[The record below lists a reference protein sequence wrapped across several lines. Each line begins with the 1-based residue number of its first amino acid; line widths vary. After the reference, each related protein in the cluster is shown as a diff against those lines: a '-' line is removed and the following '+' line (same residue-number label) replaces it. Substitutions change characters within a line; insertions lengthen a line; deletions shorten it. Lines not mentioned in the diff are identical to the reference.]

1 MLDFYSDSE
10 IVFTKRVGLKYM
22 AVAFLEGYRALDLTG
37 LNGQF
42 CGRVLADLGMEV
54 IKIEPPGGDPV
65 RNLPPFI
72 QSGAG
77 KRLSATFAHLNAG
90 KTSKVLD
97 LDKDSDRAAF
107 LELVRSADVVLES
120 FQPGE
125 LAAKGLGYR
134 ELSAINPGIV
144 MGSITAF
151 GQTGPKKNLAYND
164 LVALAQSGF
173 LYIAG
178 DPSMAPVRPPE
189 TQAYYFASLFAAAG
203 VLAALYRRE
212 RTGQG
217 DHIDASM
224 QETLATQEHI
234 IRLWANEKVISK
246 RAGSQHGSVAP
257 AKIFSCR
264 DGYVYLY
271 VTRQHWKLFLS
282 AWKDHPAVFDAPEW
296 LNNVYRRAHADEL
309 NPAVEAFLGRFT
321 MAEITDLLQA
331 QGIPCV
337 PVNTPLGFANDEHV
351 RGRGFLAPVEHAEF
365 GATRQPAVPFVVDGE
380 RIPVGTVPVL
390 DRGSPALGS
399 FMAGERR
406 EQAGAFSAV
415 SDSDTNPSSRTQS
428 SGNGPLDGL
437 RIVSFDHVLA
447 GPYGTTILAELGA
460 DVIKVESS
468 KGGMDPFRFF
478 GTGEDPNVSPRF
490 LEFNRNKRSF
500 TVNLKHPRGQS
511 VLHDLVAK
519 ADAVLDNYSVDVV
532 ARIGL
537 AYDQL
542 RAIKPDIVNLRMP
555 GLGTTGPKRHF
566 STVGVNITAFTGLTY
581 LWNHP
586 GMTRPPIGAQTVFPD
601 YVSGVLCAIII
612 ISGVLHRD
620 RRKKGAF
627 IDLAQAE
634 ATAFMLGASLMEAAA
649 NGNDPQPIGN
659 TSPTAA
665 PHDVYPCQG
674 EDRWCVIAV
683 ENESQWNAL
692 AQILGGEVA
701 NDARFRTMKDRLRH
715 RNALNA
721 IISRW
726 TEKQDAFAVM
736 DRLQRAGVPS
746 GVVQT
751 GEDLVNDPQ
760 LQERGFIVAVDNPR
774 LGRVILPNFPLQFA
788 NTHLTR
794 RWEFPVLG
802 RDTEAVL
809 RDVVGYS
816 KETIEQLRNDGV
828 LE

>member
-1 MLDFYSDSE
+1 
-10 IVFTKRVGLKYM
+10 M
-22 AVAFLEGYRALDLTG
+22 AVRFLQDYRALDLTG
-37 LNGQF
+37 LSGQM

-54 IKIEPPGGDPV
+54 IKIEPPGGDPG

-72 QSGAG
+72 ESAAG
-77 KRLSATFAHLNAG
+77 KRLSTTFAHLNAG
-90 KTSKVLD
+90 KASKVLD
-97 LDKDSDRAAF
+97 IDKEPDRADF
-107 LELVRSADVVLES
+107 RRLVEDADVVLES

-125 LAAKGLGYR
+125 LESKRLGYKD
-134 ELSAINPGIV
+134 LAAINPGIV

-178 DPSMAPVRPPE
+178 DPSMPPVRPPE

-212 RTGQG
+212 RTGRG
-217 DHIDASM
+217 DHVDASM

-234 IRLWANEKVISK
+234 IRLWANEKQIAK

-257 AKIFSCR
+257 AKIFPSS
-264 DGYVYLY
+264 DGFVYLY
-271 VTRQHWKLFLS
+271 VTRQHWKLFLTV
-282 AWKDHPAVFDAPEW
+282 WKDHPAVFDAPDW
-296 LNNVYRRAHADEL
+296 LNNLYRRAHADEL
-309 NPAVEAFLGRFT
+309 NPAVEAFVRQFT
-321 MAEITDLLQA
+321 MAEVTELLQA
-331 QGIPCV
+331 KGIPCV

-351 RGRGFLAPVEHAEF
+351 QERGFMMPADHAGF
-365 GATRQPAVPFVVDGE
+365 GKIKQPAMPFVIDGA
-380 RIPVGTVPVL
+380 RVPVGSVPIL
-390 DRGSPALGS
+390 DSWRSPSTAT
-399 FMAGERR
+399 GERR
-406 EQAGAFSAV
+406 EAADGQRTGVNSGTQNLAPGQATAAAG
-415 SDSDTNPSSRTQS
+415 
-428 SGNGPLDGL
+428 SGNGPLDGM

-478 GTGEDPNVSPRF
+478 GSGEDPNVSPRF

-500 TVNLKHPRGQS
+500 TVNLKHPKGQS

-532 ARIGL
+532 GRIGL

-542 RAIKPDIVNLRMP
+542 CKVKPDIINLRMP

-586 GMTRPPIGAQTVFPD
+586 GVTHPPIGAQTVFPD

-634 ATAFMLGASLMEAAA
+634 ATAFMIGASLIEAAA
-649 NGNDPQPIGN
+649 SGKDSQPIGN
-659 TSPTAA
+659 TSPAAA
-665 PHDVYPCQG
+665 PHGCYPCKG

-683 ENESQWNAL
+683 ENEQQWTAL
-692 AQILGGEVA
+692 AALLGSEV
-701 NDARFRTMKDRLRH
+701 NRDARFRTMNDRLRY
-715 RNALNA
+715 RRELNA
-721 IISRW
+721 VISRW
-726 TEKQDAFAVM
+726 TQEQDAFEM
-736 DRLQRAGVPS
+736 MNRLQQVGVPA

-751 GEDLVNDPQ
+751 GEDLNNDPQ
-760 LQERGFIVAVDNPR
+760 LKTRGFIVEVNNTR
-774 LGRVILPNFPLQFA
+774 LGRVVLPNFPLQFT
-788 NTHLTR
+788 NSNLTR

-816 KETIEQLRNDGV
+816 EATIAAYRQDGV

>member
-1 MLDFYSDSE
+1 MTVS
-10 IVFTKRVGLKYM
+10 
-22 AVAFLEGYRALDLTG
+22 FLQGYRALDLTG
-37 LNGQF
+37 LSGQL
-42 CGRVLADLGMEV
+42 CGRVLAELGMEV
-54 IKIEPPGGDPV
+54 IKLEPPGGDPV

-72 QSGAG
+72 QSEGG
-77 KRLSATFAHLNAG
+77 RRLSTTFAHLNAG
-90 KTSKVLD
+90 KASTVLD
-97 LDKDSDRAAF
+97 LEKQSDRAAF
-107 LELVRSADVVLES
+107 LEFVESADVVLES

-125 LAAKGLGYR
+125 LESKGLGYKD
-134 ELSAINPGIV
+134 LSAINPGIV

-151 GQTGPKKNLAYND
+151 GQTGPKRNLAYND

-178 DPSMAPVRPPE
+178 DPSMPPVRPPE

-217 DHIDASM
+217 DHVDASM
-224 QETLATQEHI
+224 QETLATQEHLV
-234 IRLWANEKVISK
+234 RLWANEKQISR

-257 AKIFSCR
+257 AKIFPCR
-264 DGYVYLY
+264 DGFVYLY
-271 VTRQHWKLFLS
+271 VTRQHWKLFLTV
-282 AWKDHPAVFDAPEW
+282 WKDHAAVFDAPEW
-296 LNNVYRRAHADEL
+296 LNNLYRRAHAEEL
-309 NPAVEAFLGRFT
+309 NPAVEAFLGKFT
-321 MAEITDLLQA
+321 MAEITELLQA

-337 PVNTPLGFANDEHV
+337 PVNTPMGFANDEHV
-351 RGRGFLAPVEHAEF
+351 QGRGFMAPVEHAEF
-365 GATRQPAVPFVVDGE
+365 GKTRQPAMPFVIDGA
-380 RIPVGTVPVL
+380 RVPVGSVPVL
-390 DRGSPALGS
+390 DGWSPSSVSPAT
-399 FMAGERR
+399 GERGEAGDSPVAGKSR
-406 EQAGAFSAV
+406 EGVAPVESERSEQAGLR
-415 SDSDTNPSSRTQS
+415 SSSTQS
-428 SGNGPLDGL
+428 SGNGPLDGM

-500 TVNLKHPRGQS
+500 TVNLKHPKGQS

-532 ARIGL
+532 GRIGL

-542 RAIKPDIVNLRMP
+542 CAVKPDIVNLRMP

-586 GMTRPPIGAQTVFPD
+586 GVTHPPVGAQTVFPD

-634 ATAFMLGASLMEAAA
+634 ATAFMIGASLMEAAA
-649 NGNDPQPIGN
+649 SGQDPQPVGN
-659 TSPTAA
+659 ASPTAA
-665 PHDVYPCQG
+665 PHGCYPCQG
-674 EDRWCVIAV
+674 DDRWCVIAA
-683 ENESQWNAL
+683 ENEAQWQAL
-692 AQILGGEVA
+692 AKILGAEVEG
-701 NDARFRTMKDRLRH
+701 DARFETVADRLEH
-715 RNALNA
+715 RKALDA
-721 IISRW
+721 VISRW
-726 TEKQDAFAVM
+726 TQGQDAFAVM
-736 DRLQRAGVPS
+736 DRLQGAGVPS

-760 LQERGFIVAVDNPR
+760 LQQRGFIVTVDNPR
-774 LGRVILPNFPLQFA
+774 LGRVVLPNFPLQFA
-788 NTHLTR
+788 ESKLTR

-816 KETIEQLRNDGV
+816 EETIAAHKRDGV

>member
-1 MLDFYSDSE
+1 MS
-10 IVFTKRVGLKYM
+10 
-22 AVAFLEGYRALDLTG
+22 VAFLKGYRALDLTTIS
-37 LNGQF
+37 GQL

-65 RNLPPFI
+65 RNLSPFI
-72 QSGAG
+72 QSANG
-77 KRLSATFAHLNAG
+77 KQLSTTFAHLNAG
-90 KTSKVLD
+90 KASKVLD
-97 LDKDSDRAAF
+97 FGKESDRALLRQLIAN
-107 LELVRSADVVLES
+107 ADVVLES

-125 LAAKGLGYR
+125 LEAKGFGYKN
-134 ELSAINPGIV
+134 LAAINPGIV
-144 MGSITAF
+144 MASITGF
-151 GQTGPKKNLAYND
+151 GQTGPKKNLACND
-164 LVALAQSGF
+164 LVGLAQSGF
-173 LYIAG
+173 LYISG
-178 DPSMAPVRPPE
+178 DPSLPPVRPPE

-212 RTGQG
+212 RTGLG
-217 DHIDASM
+217 DHVDASM

-234 IRLWANEKVISK
+234 IRLYANENQVSK

-257 AKIFSCR
+257 AKIFPCR

-271 VTRQHWKLFLS
+271 VTRQHWKIFLGV
-282 AWKDHPAVFDAPEW
+282 WKDHAPVFDSPEW

-309 NPAVEAFLGRFT
+309 NPAVEAFLSQFT
-321 MAEITDLLQA
+321 MAEITELLQA
-331 QGIPCV
+331 KGIPCV

-351 RGRGFLAPVEHAEF
+351 QGRGFMALVEHAEF
-365 GATRQPAVPFVVDGE
+365 GRTKQPAMPFVIDGA
-380 RIPVGTVPVL
+380 RIPIGSVPLL
-390 DRGSPALGS
+390 DSWSPLSSLSRPGDRVVIPN
-399 FMAGERR
+399 AGEGSKISPGARPEHRR
-406 EQAGAFSAV
+406 RSPNDTERNGRDALDAG
-415 SDSDTNPSSRTQS
+415 

-460 DVIKVESS
+460 DVIKIESS

-500 TVNLKHPRGQS
+500 TVNLKHPKGQA

-532 ARIGL
+532 ERIGL
-537 AYDQL
+537 AYHDL
-542 RAIKPDIVNLRMP
+542 CKVKPDIINLRMP

-586 GMTRPPIGAQTVFPD
+586 GVTNPPIGSQTVFPD

-612 ISGVLHRD
+612 ISGVLYRD
-620 RRKKGAF
+620 RQQQGAF
-627 IDLAQAE
+627 IDLAQSE
-634 ATAFMLGASLMEAAA
+634 ATAFMIGASLIEAAA
-649 NGNDPQPIGN
+649 SGKDPQPIGN
-659 TSPTAA
+659 ASPSAA
-665 PHDVYPCQG
+665 PHDCYPCKG
-674 EDRWCVIAV
+674 EDRWCVLAV
-683 ENESQWNAL
+683 ENEQQWAAL
-692 AQILGGEVA
+692 AKIIGGGVGQ
-701 NDARFRTMKDRLRH
+701 DVRFDTNVDRLK
-715 RNALNA
+715 NSSELNA

-726 TEKQDAFAVM
+726 TQDKDAFEVM
-736 DRLQRAGVPS
+736 DRLQQAGVPC

-751 GEDLVNDPQ
+751 GEDLTNDPQ
-760 LQERGFIVAVDNPR
+760 LKQRGFIVAVENPR
-774 LGRVILPNFPLQFA
+774 LGRVVLPNFPLQFTNA
-788 NTHLTR
+788 RLTR

-816 KETIEQLRNDGV
+816 EATIAAHKQDGV